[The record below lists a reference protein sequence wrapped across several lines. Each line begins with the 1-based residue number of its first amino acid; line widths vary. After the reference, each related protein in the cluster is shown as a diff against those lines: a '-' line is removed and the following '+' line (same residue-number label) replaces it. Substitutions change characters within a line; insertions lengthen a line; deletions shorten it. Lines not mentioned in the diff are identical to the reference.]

1 MEKCSV
7 FVFVS
12 LGVDGVVTNFTG
24 LDPLSSQGDTKKM
37 SLKSQGTGQASGEL
51 KSEQFLGQMEANWKT
66 EHAT

>member
-24 LDPLSSQGDTKKM
+24 LDPLSSQGDTKKDEPQKVKEQDKLRV
-37 SLKSQGTGQASGEL
+37 SLSLNNS
-51 KSEQFLGQMEANWKT
+51 
-66 EHAT
+66 